1 MYLDETAWVA
11 IAFILFII
19 LVWKKGSQAITSL
32 LDNRSLLIKNEL
44 DQAKSLKEEA
54 LEELRQSLQTQKNI
68 SDEADKTLKE
78 AKENA
83 KRIIEEAKIKS
94 SEIIKRKEDQAE
106 QKILA
111 LENDAINNIKKI
123 TGNIIIES
131 SKIYINDKIDKEEN
145 SKLTS
150 YFKKVVK
157 LSDIEKKNHKE
168 YLSKFLKKNFF

>member
-68 SDEADKTLKE
+68 SEEADKILKE

-94 SEIIKRKEDQAE
+94 SEIRKRKEDQAE

-145 SKLTS
+145 SKLITKS
-150 YFKKVVK
+150 SSEIK
-157 LSDIEKKNHKE
+157 SISIN
-168 YLSKFLKKNFF
+168 

>member
-54 LEELRQSLQTQKNI
+54 LEELRQSLQTQKTI
-68 SDEADKTLKE
+68 SEETDKILKE

-145 SKLTS
+145 SKLITKS
-150 YFKKVVK
+150 SSEIK
-157 LSDIEKKNHKE
+157 SISIN
-168 YLSKFLKKNFF
+168 

>member
-19 LVWKKGSQAITSL
+19 LVWKKGSQAITTL
-32 LDNRSLLIKNEL
+32 LDNRSLFIKNEL

-54 LEELRQSLQTQKNI
+54 LEELRKSLQTQKNI
-68 SDEADKTLKE
+68 SEEADKTLKE

-111 LENDAINNIKKI
+111 LENDAINNIKKNYRQYYHRI
-123 TGNIIIES
+123 
-131 SKIYINDKIDKEEN
+131 
-145 SKLTS
+145 
-150 YFKKVVK
+150 FKNLYK
-157 LSDIEKKNHKE
+157 
-168 YLSKFLKKNFF
+168 

>member
-19 LVWKKGSQAITSL
+19 LVWKKGSQAIISL

-68 SDEADKTLKE
+68 SEEADKILKE

-145 SKLTS
+145 SKLITKS
-150 YFKKVVK
+150 SSEIK
-157 LSDIEKKNHKE
+157 SISIN
-168 YLSKFLKKNFF
+168 